1 MAEIISI
8 VAIVVTIY
16 LFVNFLA
23 IFIHRLQEYMYVV
36 RDVLYL
42 AAGLLIVRSIG
53 NGIIRSLF
61 PKYRERSLS
70 VGNLVKIVGYIIV
83 IIAVIAFTK
92 ISTTVA
98 LFGGTVTGLVLG
110 YALQPTLDNLFSG
123 ILILTTGFIK
133 PGERVRVINW
143 RLPYQ
148 WASNPGYKYFSPDYI
163 IPGYDGKVVEV
174 GLFASS
180 IITDQGYELKITN
193 SHILGGGIIKYQ
205 TIWEDNFTGSIRVE
219 IPISDMEAFEL
230 HAKKVLSKFDDKASF
245 YLTEQSDKNYLIY
258 LVKISVPKDQNWLQL
273 KDSILRELL
282 SYKNSDKQKTQ

>member
-1 MAEIISI
+1 
-8 VAIVVTIY
+8 
-16 LFVNFLA
+16 
-23 IFIHRLQEYMYVV
+23 MYVV